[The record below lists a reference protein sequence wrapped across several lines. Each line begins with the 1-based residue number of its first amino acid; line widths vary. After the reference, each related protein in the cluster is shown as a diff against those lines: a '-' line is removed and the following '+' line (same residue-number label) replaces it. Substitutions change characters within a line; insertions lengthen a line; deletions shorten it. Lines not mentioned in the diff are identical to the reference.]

1 MKKIMS
7 AKVNNALVI
16 GFLTF
21 FISAGWAFA
30 SPPGSS
36 PDEDAHLTTAW
47 CQSKYGSENCV
58 EIPLRV
64 VESGKCFFL
73 DADTIP
79 TCENKLS
86 DSNVAP
92 ERILSGNIY
101 YRVISNLIEE
111 SSIDRSIV
119 LMRLLNALIFS
130 VLVAIVT
137 LLSTRVVWQAT
148 ILGLLI
154 VNVPLGYFIISS
166 INSSSWPFIFIS
178 LLFPL
183 LYNLF
188 NFQQSILILIFKIA
202 ILILLFQFTKQVR
215 ADVILFVSIY
225 LVTMIPLVYQ
235 SKSQS
240 QRSKSINRHLK
251 IILPISSVI
260 LTLFLLRELWNRSN
274 LVNFRENEISL
285 WENFSRIPS
294 LITGIFGGWGLGS
307 LEVRMPSISYVI
319 ILIIIFSIIFRSFK
333 YSNFIEL
340 NLQILL
346 LIFAF
351 AIPLF
356 VLINSNLRVGEWVQP
371 RYVLPIFYGLIML
384 SILIILKNAKNLS
397 ELIPLIFLSF
407 VAYSFALFTTLRRY
421 TTGLATFD
429 LDLINDES
437 WWWSLTWIPQP
448 ILIFTI
454 SITCYLILWVY
465 VYRQI
470 RNDKKQLSHISFN

>member
-1 MKKIMS
+1 MKKIIS

-240 QRSKSINRHLK
+240 QRSKSINRQLK

-333 YSNFIEL
+333 Y
-340 NLQILL
+340 
-346 LIFAF
+346 
-351 AIPLF
+351 
-356 VLINSNLRVGEWVQP
+356 
-371 RYVLPIFYGLIML
+371 
-384 SILIILKNAKNLS
+384 
-397 ELIPLIFLSF
+397 
-407 VAYSFALFTTLRRY
+407 
-421 TTGLATFD
+421 
-429 LDLINDES
+429 
-437 WWWSLTWIPQP
+437 
-448 ILIFTI
+448 
-454 SITCYLILWVY
+454 
-465 VYRQI
+465 
-470 RNDKKQLSHISFN
+470 